1 MTSRYHSFTRGL
13 LPLIFLVFVAVGSA
27 PAKKAGDAGDTAH
40 WLTYSN
46 PKSNFT
52 FMYPKGW
59 EITDDFFYKTHWS
72 VNIQKIGGDED
83 SDNWI
88 RINSP
93 QFQEE
98 DGICVKVGEERI
110 CTYGRD
116 PDVLEIF
123 KKVAAGFK
131 LKGLQQDKNRPS
143 NNE

>member
-1 MTSRYHSFTRGL
+1 MASLCRFFTRGL
-13 LPLIFLVFVAVGSA
+13 VPVIFLVFFAIGSA
-27 PAKKAGDAGDTAH
+27 SAKKAGDADDTAP

-52 FMYPKGW
+52 FMYPRGW

-72 VNIQKIGGDED
+72 VNIQQIGGDKD

-98 DGICVKVGEERI
+98 DGVCVKVGEETI
-110 CTYGRD
+110 CTYARA

-131 LKGLQQDKNRPS
+131 LKGIQQDKKPG